1 MLFGAGGELLYA
13 YMKVC
18 WLALAA
24 LGTCL
29 AASPDYDKAK
39 LIGSPTAPVM
49 VEVYSSFA
57 CSHCKDF
64 HERILPSIM
73 KDYVAPGKLAIIP
86 RECFPPSMFMALE
99 AANQATA
106 AARVGKYQEVSEA
119 LFRQQDLWMAT
130 GTPWTAVASVLTPE
144 LQKRVLALSK
154 DVSVTAEV
162 QHDLKLAGDAQVQRT
177 PTLILIRGSQR
188 MPIAGVP
195 DYTLFKSLVDSL
207 LAKK

>member
-1 MLFGAGGELLYA
+1 MR
-13 YMKVC
+13 VC

-39 LIGSPTAPVM
+39 IIGSPTAPVM

-73 KDYVAPGKLAIIP
+73 KDYVAPGKVAIIP
-86 RECFPPSMFMALE
+86 RECFPPSLPMALE
-99 AANQATA
+99 AANEATA
-106 AARVGKYQEVSEA
+106 AARIGKYQEVAEA
-119 LFRQQDLWMAT
+119 LFRQQELWMAT
-130 GTPWTAVASVLTPE
+130 SSPWTAVASALTPE
-144 LQKRVLALSK
+144 QQKRVQALSK
-154 DVSVTAEV
+154 DVGVMAEV
-162 QHDLKLAGDAQVQRT
+162 QHDLKLANDAHVERT

-188 MPIAGVP
+188 IPIPGGVP